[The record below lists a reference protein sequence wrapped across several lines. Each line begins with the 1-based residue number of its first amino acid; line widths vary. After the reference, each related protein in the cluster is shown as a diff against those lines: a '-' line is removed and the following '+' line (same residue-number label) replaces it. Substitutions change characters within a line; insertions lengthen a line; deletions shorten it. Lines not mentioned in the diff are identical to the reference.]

1 LAKEFL
7 VKAENA
13 LNNTPD
19 ISLKGGPNSTSQVG
33 NIKSKLLSI
42 T

>member
-1 LAKEFL
+1 MAKEFL

-19 ISLKGGPNSTSQVG
+19 INLKNSQPGQNG
-33 NIKSKLLSI
+33 NLKNKLLSI

>member
-1 LAKEFL
+1 MAKEFL
-7 VKAENA
+7 VKAEKA

-19 ISLKGGPNSTSQVG
+19 INLKNSLPVQNG
-33 NIKSKLLSI
+33 NLKNKLLSI